1 MSDFTVFRRYRMG
14 RGTTSFLA
22 ESDKAKEWVKL
33 NVIGHTEGTH
43 FIVQETDEAL
53 SMISQLEAL
62 SFEVIIR

>member
-33 NVIGHTEGTH
+33 NVIGHID

-53 SMISQLEAL
+53 SVISQLEAL
-62 SFEVIIR
+62 SFEVVIR